1 MNTQIEKEQMK
12 SLIKESISEAFEQ
25 NREYFGQIIEEIIED
40 KFFLKALKEGEETEL
55 VSREEIFNAL
65 KNETWVSQILPKG
78 HSQDQGYQH

>member
-1 MNTQIEKEQMK
+1 MK

-65 KNETWVSQILPKG
+65 KNET
-78 HSQDQGYQH
+78 

>member
-65 KNETWVSQILPKG
+65 KNET
-78 HSQDQGYQH
+78 

>member
-1 MNTQIEKEQMK
+1 MNTQLEKEQMK

-65 KNETWVSQILPKG
+65 KNET
-78 HSQDQGYQH
+78 

>member
-40 KFFLKALKEGEETEL
+40 KFFLKVLKEGEETEL

-65 KNETWVSQILPKG
+65 KNET
-78 HSQDQGYQH
+78 